1 MKDVRTVPYVNV
13 KITKEGASAAQ
24 KAQVIQE
31 MTDVLVRV
39 LGKNPATTFVVIEE
53 VETDCWG
60 IGGHTVTELRRRDAP
75 AGART

>member
-1 MKDVRTVPYVNV
+1 MPYVNV

-24 KAQVIQE
+24 KAQVIKE

-53 VETDCWG
+53 VDTDSWG
-60 IGGHTVTELRRRDAP
+60 IGGHTVTDLRQRDA
-75 AGART
+75 AKHQAR